1 MSKKSNTKVALITG
15 SAKRIGKTIA
25 EYLHS
30 KNYNIII
37 HYKNSGKDA
46 AALKI
51 KFDNIRKDSAQII
64 KFDFNQINIDNVKK
78 LTGQVVS
85 FWGKVDLLVN
95 NASSFYETKIGDI
108 NDENWDELINSNLKA
123 PVFLSQGFAEILKK
137 NNGNIINICDIHAK
151 RPIKNYIVYSI
162 AKSGLYMAT
171 KSLARELG
179 PNIRVNAVAPGS
191 IIWPEEEN
199 IIHNEVKD
207 IIIGRTALKRLGE
220 PLDIADTVYFLANA
234 KYITGQMI
242 SVDGGRTL
250 QD

>member
-1 MSKKSNTKVALITG
+1 MAIVALITG
-15 SAKRIGKTIA
+15 SAKRIGRTIA

-37 HYKNSGKDA
+37 HYNTSENDAINLKNS
-46 AALKI
+46 LN
-51 KFDNIRKDSAQII
+51 NIRNNSAEII
-64 KFDFNQINIDNVKK
+64 QADFSEISENKINSFAKSAFDIFNKI
-78 LTGQVVS
+78 
-85 FWGKVDLLVN
+85 DLLVN
-95 NASSFYETKIGDI
+95 NASSFFETKIGDI
-108 NDENWDELINSNLKA
+108 NNESWDKLINSNLKA
-123 PVFLSQGFAEILKK
+123 PLFLSQALSENLKQSS
-137 NNGNIINICDIHAK
+137 GNIINICDIHAD

-191 IIWPEEEN
+191 IIWPEEKN
-199 IIHNEVKD
+199 VIQDDIKQVIID
-207 IIIGRTALKRLGE
+207 RTALKKPGE
-220 PLDIADTVYFLANA
+220 PLDIAESVYFLANA
-234 KYITGQMI
+234 KYITGQML

>member
-1 MSKKSNTKVALITG
+1 MSIKSDNKVALITG
-15 SAKRIGKTIA
+15 SARRIGKTIA

-37 HYKNSGKDA
+37 HFKNSEKDA
-46 AALKI
+46 LALKS
-51 KFDNIRKDSAQII
+51 KLNEIRESSAEIFQ
-64 KFDFNQINIDNVKK
+64 FDFNHINQENIKK
-78 LTGQVVS
+78 FATNAS
-85 FWGKVDLLVN
+85 NFWGRVDLLVN

-108 NDENWDELINSNLKA
+108 NDDNWNDLINSNLKA
-123 PVFLSQGFAEILKK
+123 PVFLSQVFSDILKS

-191 IIWPEEEN
+191 IIWPEEDN
-199 IIHNEVKD
+199 KIHDEVKEV
-207 IIIGRTALKRLGE
+207 IINRTALKRPGE
-220 PLDIADTVYFLANA
+220 AIDIAETVYFLANA